1 MVLKKTFTD
10 TLKIALSLLLGGAIL
25 YWMYRDFDFRHIRRV
40 LLHEMN
46 WWWMLLSFPFGILAQ
61 AFRGWRWKQSLE
73 PVGEQPRAS
82 VAVNSIFL
90 SYAVSLVIPRMGEFA
105 RCGVLKRWEGV
116 SFPKAIGTVVT
127 ERAID
132 SMLVLLITALTFLL
146 QFKAFDTFFQTTG
159 TRIDEI
165 AGSFSSAG
173 WAVTAVCA
181 AAIVVLATVLVRK
194 MSVYNKVKEMF
205 LGLWQ
210 GVMSVRHV
218 RNVPLYVFYTFAIWG
233 CYFLHYYLT
242 FFCFGAT
249 ARLGFACAVVSFIVG
264 SIAVIVPTPNGAGP
278 WHFAVKT
285 MLTLYGVAAT
295 DALYFVLIVHSVQTL
310 LVVAL
315 GIYAWIAL
323 NFTPKR
329 KAAMTEKLN

>member
-1 MVLKKTFTD
+1 MISKKTLTD
-10 TLKIALSLLLGGAIL
+10 IMKVALSLLLGGAIL
-25 YWMYRDFDFRHIRRV
+25 YWMYRDFDFRHIRRI

-73 PVGEQPRAS
+73 PVDEHPRTS

-90 SYAVSLVIPRMGEFA
+90 SYAVSLVVPRMGEFA
-105 RCGVLKRWEGV
+105 RCGVLKRWDGV
-116 SFPKAIGTVVT
+116 SFTKAIGTVVT

-132 SMLVLLITALTFLL
+132 SLLVLLIAVLTFLM

-165 AGSFSSAG
+165 VNGFSSAG
-173 WAVTAVCA
+173 WMVTFVCA
-181 AAIVVLATVLVRK
+181 AAIVVLVMVLARK
-194 MSVYNKVKEMF
+194 MSVFNKVKEMF
-205 LGLWQ
+205 QGLWQ

-218 RNVPLYVFYTFAIWG
+218 RNAPLYVFYTLAIWG

-242 FFCFGAT
+242 FFCFAAT

-315 GIYAWIAL
+315 GVYAWIGL
-323 NFTPKR
+323 NFTPKH
-329 KAAMTEKLN
+329 KAKTTVNNN